1 MDSKGIRRA
10 LACAVVAVASAPAVV
25 WAQGGATKAS
35 QEVSVTGGSL
45 MLGSYLALLA
55 LLLGFLALI
64 AVRQKRDRAE
74 LDALARRMDDVL
86 GGEQ

>member
-1 MDSKGIRRA
+1 MGRA
-10 LACAVVAVASAPAVV
+10 LACAVAVCASAPAVA
-25 WAQGGATKAS
+25 WAQGGATRAS
-35 QEVSVTGGSL
+35 QEVTVTGGAL

-64 AVRQKRDRAE
+64 AARQRRDRAE
-74 LDALARRMDDVL
+74 LAALSRRMDDVL

>member
-1 MDSKGIRRA
+1 MNGAGIRRA
-10 LACAVVAVASAPAVV
+10 VCGAVVAWASLPAVV

-55 LLLGFLALI
+55 LLLAFLALI
-64 AVRQKRDRAE
+64 AARQRRDRAE
-74 LDALARRMDDVL
+74 LAALSRRMDDVL